1 MEKNAVPNP
10 EYKNLSC
17 ILYSFVK
24 AQCKKMCTYIIQFL
38 LAIFAR
44 IFARIRDILHV
55 SGRLDID
62 ELALFFN
69 FEKLFFLNIS
79 PLLNKVSFV

>member
-1 MEKNAVPNP
+1 
-10 EYKNLSC
+10 
-17 ILYSFVK
+17 
-24 AQCKKMCTYIIQFL
+24 MCTYIIQFL

-55 SGRLDID
+55 SGRLDIN

-69 FEKLFFLNIS
+69 FEIFFFFLNLPPIEQS
-79 PLLNKVSFV
+79 QFCLGKQQKILTHSQKLTF